1 MIDKGT
7 ILVRI
12 FSVQHSIQYD
22 GHFTPYHFLVF
33 VLKEKYDSVL
43 PKHKKCLSVV
53 FVCSANKN
61 KALFRIEV
69 GHRFSLQETVPQ
81 LFAEVFFGFIYGK
94 TLDFCQI
101 LHKFKSTKLFRR
113 TALFKYFFRG

>member
-1 MIDKGT
+1 MS
-7 ILVRI
+7 
-12 FSVQHSIQYD
+12 FS
-22 GHFTPYHFLVF
+22 GF
-33 VLKEKYDSVL
+33 
-43 PKHKKCLSVV
+43 CLL
-53 FVCSANKN
+53 CKQN

-69 GHRFSLQETVPQ
+69 GHQFSLRETVPQ

-101 LHKFKSTKLFRR
+101 LHKFKSTKPFRR